1 MVLYEVEQKKF
12 NEFLNN
18 NITFNNFTLKEDLLK
33 NIKNELKA
41 IFSINEMQTEINNDI
56 IINIALNNLLEQ
68 IVKNKE
74 NNGFNDN
81 WDLINNEKTL
91 ICIKYFDFLK

>member
-1 MVLYEVEQKKF
+1 M
-12 NEFLNN
+12 N

-56 IINIALNNLLEQ
+56 IINMALNNLLEQ

>member
-1 MVLYEVEQKKF
+1 MVLYEVKQEKF

-33 NIKNELKA
+33 NIKNELRV

-56 IINIALNNLLEQ
+56 LINIALNNLLEQ

-74 NNGFNDN
+74 NNGFNNN
-81 WDLINNEKTL
+81 WDLINNEKAL

>member
-1 MVLYEVEQKKF
+1 MVLYEVNQEKF

-18 NITFNNFTLKEDLLK
+18 NITFNNFTLKEDLLI
-33 NIKNELKA
+33 NIKNELRV

-56 IINIALNNLLEQ
+56 LINIALNNLLEQ

-74 NNGFNDN
+74 NNGFNNN
-81 WDLINNEKTL
+81 WDLINNEKAL

>member
-1 MVLYEVEQKKF
+1 MVLYEVKQEKF

-18 NITFNNFTLKEDLLK
+18 NITFNNYTLTEDLLI
-33 NIKNELKA
+33 NIKNELRV

-56 IINIALNNLLEQ
+56 LINIALNNLLEQ

-74 NNGFNDN
+74 NNGFNNN
-81 WDLINNEKTL
+81 WDLINNEKAL